1 MWFSYVMTPLGPSMR
16 VKKKLVLDI
25 EPGIFR
31 IESLECR
38 SISVDLSEGIT
49 EDFMEL
55 ISIDPDVGDLIR
67 LGINDYVIAY
77 LV

>member
-1 MWFSYVMTPLGPSMR
+1 MWFSYVITPLGPSMR

-38 SISVDLSEGIT
+38 SVGVDLSEGIT

>member
-1 MWFSYVMTPLGPSMR
+1 MTPLGPSMR
-16 VKKKLVLDI
+16 VKQKLVLDI

-38 SISVDLSEGIT
+38 SVSVDLSEGIT

>member
-38 SISVDLSEGIT
+38 SVSVDLSEGIT